1 MIEHAKKVEVGA
13 LDVQLALTEDEQAV
27 FLNLLNKID
36 DHRTLMGRPS
46 IAIADLEC
54 EQEVADAH

>member
-1 MIEHAKKVEVGA
+1 MIEHAKKVEVSA
-13 LDVQLALTEDEQAV
+13 MDVQFALTEDEQAV

-46 IAIADLEC
+46 IAVADLEC

>member
-1 MIEHAKKVEVGA
+1 MIEHAKKVEVCA

-46 IAIADLEC
+46 IAVEDTA
-54 EQEVADAH
+54 EVTDVA